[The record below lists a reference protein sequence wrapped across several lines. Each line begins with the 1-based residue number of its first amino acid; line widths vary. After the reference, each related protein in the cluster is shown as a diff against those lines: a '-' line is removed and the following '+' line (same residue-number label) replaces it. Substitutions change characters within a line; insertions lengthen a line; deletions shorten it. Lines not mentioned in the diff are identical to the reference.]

1 MLSTARLKRKQLIRE
16 AEGYLELMTLF
27 DDRWPLALANRRELA
42 DRVVET
48 LAQIENPQG
57 FKPQILFLKGQ
68 AHRAAERYAQAVNLL
83 EQSLRL
89 DPENIHCF
97 LALGWCY
104 KRLNQM
110 DLAVE
115 ALRGAIVLEPESAI
129 SHYNLACYLALTGN
143 LKETIKHLAIAID
156 LDHKY
161 RHLVAIEPDFD
172 PVRETPEFQSLL
184 SVSV

>member
-1 MLSTARLKRKQLIRE
+1 MLSTARIKRKQLIRE

-27 DDRWPLALANRRELA
+27 DDRWPLALNHRRDLA
-42 DRVVET
+42 DRI
-48 LAQIENPQG
+48 IEVLGQVDNPQG

-68 AHRAAERYAQAVNLL
+68 AHRAAERFAQAVNLL

-89 DPENIHCF
+89 DPENIYCF

-104 KRLNQM
+104 KRLNQL

-115 ALRGAIVLEPESAI
+115 VMRGAVVLEPESGI
-129 SHYNLACYLALTGN
+129 SHYNLACYLSLSGH
-143 LKETIKHLAIAID
+143 LKEAIKHLAIAFD

-161 RHLVAIEPDFD
+161 REMVAREVDFNGI
-172 PVRETPEFQSLL
+172 RETPEFQSLL